1 MLLPNPRLAAPDS
14 RVHLLDLRSLG
25 FNPQDSVSVENSL
38 YADPRV
44 HEAAAVGVPDERL
57 GELVA
62 AVVSIK
68 PRFQA
73 STTENALVA
82 QVRTRCV
89 AALNFARRPPFNL
102 PLMVFPRQ
110 RLHLAHRGTAA
121 RFRSPFLSHIV
132 SVHFY
137 GWAEF

>member
-1 MLLPNPRLAAPDS
+1 MLLLTPRLAAPDS
-14 RVHLLDLRSLG
+14 RIHLLDPWSLACQ
-25 FNPQDSVSVENSL
+25 PKDSVSVENAL

-73 STTENALVA
+73 STTESALVA

-89 AALNFARRPPFNL
+89 SALNFA
-102 PLMVFPRQ
+102 Q
-110 RLHLAHRGTAA
+110 RLP
-121 RFRSPFLSHIV
+121 FQSPLIV
-132 SVHFY
+132 FHHQRLR
-137 GWAEF
+137 